1 MFRPDIPQ
9 APIISPE
16 SLSRVNSRKALE
28 ESARLRRLAI
38 CCALCRRACRSSQDQ
53 LWIGHRAS
61 NEFGRSAALF
71 KILDAPLR
79 LHEGGSA
86 ELHPAV
92 LAALRSLCSLPSSR
106 GSLVP
111 AFCVTVASSAHV
123 ATARMMTN
131 KPTVLSAL
139 ATVSLLHTVTNTD
152 ALLIIFTRHPRV
164 PVNLR
169 YTCRH
174 SPSPRLAK
182 ALGLHVN
189 KDDTLHRSRYLQ

>member
-92 LAALRSLCSLPSSR
+92 LAALRSPLLSSFLAGLPRSGFLCHGCIVSSCRDCKNDDKQANSPFRLGNRQSLTY
-106 GSLVP
+106 
-111 AFCVTVASSAHV
+111 C
-123 ATARMMTN
+123 
-131 KPTVLSAL
+131 
-139 ATVSLLHTVTNTD
+139 
-152 ALLIIFTRHPRV
+152 
-164 PVNLR
+164 
-169 YTCRH
+169 Y
-174 SPSPRLAK
+174 
-182 ALGLHVN
+182 
-189 KDDTLHRSRYLQ
+189 